1 VPQAFDPLDSL
12 LTNCLQSADVFTPYE
27 DIKLATEPF
36 DLLFMTTLL
45 ALAACSSETNL
56 TQPGSDQAP
65 SFALASNSWT
75 TKAAPRLGVYAASAA
90 MAPNSAGQSIVYK
103 FGGTNGE
110 GGTGWPVEAYN
121 VATDTWTI
129 QASRVGVFHSNGAEK
144 IGTRIYFSGGSPVFE
159 TPSSY
164 TNLVWAYDYSH
175 DKMIQKASL
184 PIVSGEG
191 VSGVLNGKLY
201 VLPGVCS
208 GERYPQPGYCAEE
221 RTRRFYRYDPATNTW
236 LARAASPHY
245 HRSGAAGVLNGKLYV
260 AAGFSNSSFTK
271 VANLDVYDPG
281 TNSWTTRAPVP
292 TGGRALGAV
301 LGGRFYVITG
311 SGTYAYNPATNS
323 WTTRASPAQGHD
335 ELVTVMLNGAARL
348 LAVGGSHGP
357 ESDIPNDTELYTP

>member
-1 VPQAFDPLDSL
+1 M
-12 LTNCLQSADVFTPYE
+12 
-27 DIKLATEPF
+27 ATEPF
-36 DLLFMTTLL
+36 DLLLLTALL
-45 ALAACSSETNL
+45 ALAACSSENHL
-56 TQPGSDQAP
+56 TQPGNDQAP

-75 TKAAPRLGVYAASAA
+75 TKAAPRVGVYAASAA

-103 FGGTNGE
+103 FGGTDGE

-121 VATDTWTI
+121 VATNTWTI

-164 TNLVWAYDYSH
+164 TNLVWAYDYTH

-245 HRSGAAGVLNGKLYV
+245 HRRGAAGVLNGKLYV

-311 SGTYAYNPATNS
+311 SGTYAYDPATNS

-357 ESDIPNDTELYTP
+357 ELDIPNDSELYTP